1 MVSRYEK
8 NLQIIEAAKKEKK
21 AAKPKP
27 KPKPK
32 EAKQETPKAE

>member
-1 MVSRYEK
+1 MVSRHEK
-8 NLQIIEAAKKEKK
+8 NLRAIEAAKKEKK